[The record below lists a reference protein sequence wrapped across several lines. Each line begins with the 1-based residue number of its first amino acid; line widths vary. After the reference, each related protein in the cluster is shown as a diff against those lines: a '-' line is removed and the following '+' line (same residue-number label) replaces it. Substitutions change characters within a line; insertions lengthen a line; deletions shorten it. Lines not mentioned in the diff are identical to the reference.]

1 MKIYLVITYFILT
14 NLFSFGIYSQGI
26 SVSLMDTPLQKVIEN
41 IEEKSEYRF
50 FYNNNLIDTSR
61 KVSLES
67 NDYRIKKILR
77 LLFSDTNIDFKIIK
91 NQVVLFPKNTKAS
104 GKAFKK
110 FLNYLEKE
118 SSGYIKKKDFKDNDT
133 SQKNIK
139 GTIRNENNLP
149 LSGVNIWVKNTN
161 KGSSTNFDGDYE
173 IAANIGDKLVFSYI
187 GFETIETKVTKNTID
202 ITLRENISTLK
213 EIIVTGYSI
222 QKKNRL
228 TGAILNLNPKTITKG
243 SRASIQ
249 ESIQGNIAGVQV
261 VSSSGQPGSTPN
273 VRIRGVGS
281 FQSSSP
287 LYVIDGFQT
296 KDPNVMTSLNTN
308 DIEAISVLKDAAATS
323 IYGVRGANGVI
334 VIKTKSG
341 VSGETQVVYKVQSG
355 FSSPTIA
362 NKFKALNTQEFQE
375 LLIEG
380 VQNAGIRDNDNQALD
395 FLISNGFRPD
405 INTDWYDLLT
415 RDAFYQQ
422 HNISING
429 GSDKT
434 RFFLSGGYFNQEG
447 VILASQFERMN
458 TRLKMDHEFTD
469 SFKID
474 VNISYNK
481 SISKKRPRGGF
492 FANPV
497 RSIYRLRPDISPFNE
512 DGTFNFDFNN
522 TQNPI
527 AQAQEEIRKDIN
539 HRILAGAGLSYQIF
553 DGLVYESL
561 ININQTFQDEFIRLP
576 SGFGDARPTGRGEQD
591 SNFLFSWLFRNL
603 LRYNLNWKKNSFT
616 MFGGYELQKT
626 RNKFTDLTV
635 ENIPDGFED
644 LNNGSLF
651 TLASTNKAQEGL
663 NSVFFNT
670 EYAYN
675 DTYLVSG
682 SVRRDGSSTFGKNNK
697 FAVFW
702 SVGVGWNIAKE
713 SFMNSVGFVEDI
725 KLRTSYGINGN
736 DPETGI
742 FDLFEVN
749 DYNGN
754 PGLIFSSLGNPNIK
768 WELNN
773 AFNIGLDYS
782 FFNNRVQGSID
793 WYLRETKDLLRL
805 RPISAA
811 NGDGGESNI
820 EEGNDIADN
829 IGSMQNKGFELD
841 ITTRNI
847 VSANTGF
854 NWKTSL
860 NFSKNKN
867 KITKLTDKESK
878 PIIDQTRI
886 IALGESIETFYMP
899 RYAGVDKEN
908 GNALWYTDDTRT
920 KVTTNYND
928 AKEVIIGK
936 ATPDFYAGIRN
947 TFSYKRI
954 TFDFQLYT
962 VWGGLVYDTWNRFTN
977 SDGSRRLSSTGNV
990 NRGTFERRW
999 QKPGDVTDVPAFVY
1013 GNEQSGSSAF
1023 RSSRFVYDGSYVRLR
1038 EATISYDFMPELTN
1052 KIKLSNVRVYIKGNN
1067 LYTFIKDKRLE
1078 RDPESGYD
1086 GRLNQEIPISMT
1098 LFLGVDITF

>member
-1 MKIYLVITYFILT
+1 MKIYSSFICFLIA
-14 NLFSFGIYSQGI
+14 NLFSFNIYSQGF
-26 SVSLMDTPLQKVIEN
+26 SVSLMDTPLQNVIED
-41 IEEKSEYRF
+41 IEEKSKYRF
-50 FYNNNLIDTSR
+50 FYNNNLIDTSK
-61 KVSLES
+61 KVSLKS
-67 NDYRIKKILR
+67 NGYKIKKILR
-77 LLFSDTNIDFKIIK
+77 LLFNETNIDFRIIK
-91 NQVVLFPKNTKAS
+91 NQIVLFPKNTKTS
-104 GKAFKK
+104 GKVLKD
-110 FLNYLEKE
+110 FLIRTKNE
-118 SSGYIKKKDFKDNDT
+118 SAEYIKKKK
-133 SQKNIK
+133 SKKNTISSNIVK
-139 GTIRNENNLP
+139 GTVTSEDNLALP
-149 LSGVNIWVKNTN
+149 GVNIWVKDSN
-161 KGSSTNFDGDYE
+161 KGSSTNFNGDYE
-173 IAANIGDKLVFSYI
+173 IEANTGDKLVFSYI
-187 GFETIETKVTKNTID
+187 GFETMETKVDRRFID
-202 ITLRENISTLK
+202 IVLRENISNLEK
-213 EIIVTGYSI
+213 VIITGYGV

-228 TGAILNLNPKTITKG
+228 TGSVLNLNPATITKG
-243 SRASIQ
+243 SRASVQ

-261 VSSSGQPGSTPN
+261 TSRSGQPGSVPN

-296 KDPNVMTSLNTN
+296 KDPNIMASLNTN
-308 DIEAISVLKDAAATS
+308 DIEVISVLKDAAATS

-341 VSGETQVVYKVQSG
+341 ISGETRASYNTQSG
-355 FSSPTIA
+355 FSSPTVA
-362 NKFKALNTQEFQE
+362 GRFKALNTQEFQE

-380 VQNAGIRDNDNQALD
+380 VQNAKIRNNKNEALE
-395 FLISNGFRPD
+395 FLVNNGFRPD

-422 HNISING
+422 HNISVKG

-469 SFKID
+469 DFMID
-474 VNISYNK
+474 VNISYSK
-481 SISKKRPRGGF
+481 SISKKRPSGGF

-512 DGTFNFDFNN
+512 DGTFNFDFND
-522 TQNPI
+522 TQNPL
-527 AQAQEEIRKDIN
+527 AQAQKEIRKDIN
-539 HRILAGAGLSYQIF
+539 HTILAGAGLSYQIL
-553 DGLVYESL
+553 DDLVYESL

-576 SGFGDARPTGRGEQD
+576 AGFGDARPTGRGEQD

-603 LRYNLNWKKNSFT
+603 LKYNLNWKKNDISV
-616 MFGGYELQKT
+616 FGGYELQKT

-663 NSVFFNT
+663 NSIFFNA
-670 EYAYN
+670 EYAHDN
-675 DTYLVSG
+675 TYLISG

-702 SVGVGWNIAKE
+702 SVGIGWNIANE
-713 SFMNSVGFVEDI
+713 PFMKSVGFVKDI

-742 FDLFEVN
+742 FDLFKVN

-754 PGLIFSSLGNPNIK
+754 PGVIFNSVGNPNIK
-768 WELNN
+768 WELNK
-773 AFNIGLDYS
+773 AFNIGVDYS
-782 FFNNRVQGSID
+782 FFNNRVQGSLD

-820 EEGNDIADN
+820 DEGNNIADN
-829 IGSMQNKGFELD
+829 IGSMQNKGLELD

-847 VSANTGF
+847 VSANDGF

-860 NFSKNKN
+860 SFSTNKN
-867 KITKLTDKESK
+867 KVTKLTDKESK

-899 RYAGVDKEN
+899 RYAGVDPNN

-920 KVTTNYND
+920 KVTTNYNN

-947 TFSYKRI
+947 TISYKRI
-954 TFDFQLYT
+954 TLDFQLYT
-962 VWGGLVYDTWNRFTN
+962 AWGGLVYDTWNRFTN

-990 NRGTFERRW
+990 SRGTFERRW
-999 QKPGDVTDVPAFVY
+999 QKPGDITDVPVFVY

-1023 RSSRFVYDGSYVRLR
+1023 RSSRFIYDGSYVRLR
-1038 EATISYDFMPELTN
+1038 EATISYDFIPELAN
-1052 KIKLSNVRVYIKGNN
+1052 KMKLSNVRVYIKGNN
-1067 LYTFIKDKRLE
+1067 LYTFIKDDRLE

-1086 GRLNQEIPISMT
+1086 GRLNQEIPISKT
-1098 LFLGVDITF
+1098 LFLGLDITF